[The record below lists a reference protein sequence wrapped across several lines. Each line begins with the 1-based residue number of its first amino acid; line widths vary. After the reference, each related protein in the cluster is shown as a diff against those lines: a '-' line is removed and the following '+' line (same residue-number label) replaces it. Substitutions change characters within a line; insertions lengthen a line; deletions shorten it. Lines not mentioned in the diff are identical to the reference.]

1 MQRLVFN
8 FITALDAVFT
18 NQLRAFLTA
27 LGILFGVAAVIAML
41 AIGEGAQKEL
51 LDQMKL
57 IGTNNIVVKAVVETG
72 EDESDEGEQKRP
84 FSPGLSL
91 DDIKNLKATVPTIE
105 EISPEIILPVSVIRN
120 GKLKKAK
127 CIGIENTF
135 FELNNLEVELGS
147 FFHHSHMESGA
158 PVCVIGKNI
167 QAQFFNNGNPI
178 GKQIK
183 CGNTWLKVIGVIGK
197 RMASKQSLTAL
208 GIRDH
213 NSDIYVPIQTA
224 LLRVKNRSLLTS
236 KMFEKKGFVMFGS
249 DDDSNKG
256 QGPVNY
262 HQLDRMV
269 IRVKETALLQS
280 TADVVARI
288 LNRRHWEV
296 VDYEVSVPEL
306 LIKQQQRTQDLFNYV
321 LGAIAGIS
329 LLVGGIGI
337 MNIMLASVLERIKE
351 IGLRRSLGATQSD
364 VVQQFVFEAVF
375 ISLIGGLIGVMLGV
389 FFAHLIAQLADIPTI
404 VTTSSIVLSFGVSAT
419 IGLIFGII
427 PARRAA
433 QLDPITAL
441 RND

>member
-1 MQRLVFN
+1 MQRFFFN
-8 FITALDAVFT
+8 FVIALEAVFT

-27 LGILFGVAAVIAML
+27 LGILFGVAAVISML
-41 AIGEGAQKEL
+41 AIGAGAQREL

-57 IGTNNIVVKAVVETG
+57 IGTNNIVVKSVVETG
-72 EDESDEGEQKRP
+72 EDDDSEGEKKRP

-91 DDIKNLKATVPTIE
+91 GDIENLKATIPTIDK
-105 EISPEIILPVSVIRN
+105 ISPEIILPISVIRE

-127 CIGIENTF
+127 CIGIENSF
-135 FELNNLEVELGS
+135 FELNNLEIEMGT
-147 FFHHSHMESGA
+147 FFHESHLASGA
-158 PVCVIGKNI
+158 PVCIVGKNI

-197 RMASKQSLTAL
+197 RLANKQSLTAL
-208 GIRDH
+208 GIRDY

-224 LLRVKNRSLLTS
+224 LIRVKNRALLTS
-236 KMFEKKGFVMFGS
+236 KMFEKKGGFMFGGN
-249 DDDSNKG
+249 DDNKN
-256 QGPVNY
+256 QGPINY
-262 HQLDRMV
+262 HQLDRLV
-269 IRVKETALLQS
+269 IRVKDTELLQS
-280 TADVVARI
+280 TADVVARM

-351 IGLRRSLGATQSD
+351 IGLRRSLGATQGD
-364 VVQQFVFEAVF
+364 VVLQFVFEAVF

-389 FFAHLIAQLADIPTI
+389 FLAHLIAQLADIPTI

-419 IGLIFGII
+419 IGLIFGIV

>member
-1 MQRLVFN
+1 MERLFFN
-8 FITALDAVFT
+8 FIVALEAVFT

-27 LGILFGVAAVIAML
+27 LGILFGVAAVISML
-41 AIGEGAQKEL
+41 AIGAGAQKEL
-51 LDQMKL
+51 MDQMAL
-57 IGTNNIVVKAVVETG
+57 IGTNNIVVKAIVDPG
-72 EDESDEGEQKRP
+72 EGNDDEAEQKRP

-91 DDIKNLKATVPTIE
+91 GDITNLRTIPTIDK
-105 EISPEIILPVSVIRN
+105 ISPEIILPVSVIRE

-135 FELNNLEVELGS
+135 FDLNNLEIESGT
-147 FFHHSHMESGA
+147 FFHKSHLASGA
-158 PVCVIGKNI
+158 PVCIIGKNI

-183 CGNTWLKVIGVIGK
+183 CGNTWLKVIGVLGK
-197 RMASKQSLTAL
+197 RLASKQSLTAL
-208 GIRDH
+208 GIRDY

-224 LLRVKNRSLLTS
+224 LIRVKNRALLTS
-236 KMFEKKGFVMFGS
+236 SMFNKKGNNFMGS
-249 DDDSNKG
+249 DDDSNKN
-256 QGPVNY
+256 QGPINY
-262 HQLDRMV
+262 HQLDRLV
-269 IRVKETALLQS
+269 IRVKETELLQS

-288 LNRRHWEV
+288 LRRRHWDV
-296 VDYEVSVPEL
+296 IDYEVSVPEL

-351 IGLRRSLGATQSD
+351 IGLRRSLGATQGD
-364 VVQQFVFEAVF
+364 IVQQFVFEAVF
-375 ISLIGGLIGVMLGV
+375 ISLIGGVIGVMLGV
-389 FFAHLIAQLADIPTI
+389 FLAHMIAQLADIPTI
-404 VTTSSIVLSFGVSAT
+404 VTTTSIVLSFGVSAT
-419 IGLIFGII
+419 IGLIFGIV

>member
-1 MQRLVFN
+1 MQRLFFN
-8 FITALDAVFT
+8 FVIALEAVFT

-57 IGTNNIVVKAVVETG
+57 IGTNNIVVKAVVDNG
-72 EDESDEGEQKRP
+72 EENESDDGEQKRP

-91 DDIKNLKATVPTIE
+91 DDIENLMATVPTIE
-105 EISPEIILPVSVIRN
+105 EISPEIILPISVIRN

-127 CIGIENTF
+127 CIGVENTF
-135 FELNNLEVELGS
+135 FELNNLDIELGS
-147 FFHHSHMESGA
+147 FFHASHLESGA

-208 GIRDH
+208 GIRDY

-224 LLRVKNRSLLTS
+224 LIRVKNRALLTS

-249 DDDSNKG
+249 DDSKNS
-256 QGPVNY
+256 QGPINY

-269 IRVKETALLQS
+269 IRVKETDLLQS

-351 IGLRRSLGATQSD
+351 IGLRRSLGATEKD

-419 IGLIFGII
+419 IGLIFGIV